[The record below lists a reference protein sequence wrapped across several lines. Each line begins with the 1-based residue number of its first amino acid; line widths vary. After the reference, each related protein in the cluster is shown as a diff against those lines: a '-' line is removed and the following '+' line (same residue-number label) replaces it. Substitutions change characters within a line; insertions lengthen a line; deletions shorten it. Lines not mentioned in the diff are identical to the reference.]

1 MARTGTDSR
10 TRPELSKA
18 GIDAVWIP
26 PVTKATSAED
36 NGYGVHDLDLGV
48 RSERNGSH
56 EIWNQA
62 GIDRCHRGLHKNG
75 IAVYVD
81 LVMNHKAGADE
92 TERFRVV
99 QVDEMDRTK
108 DISKP
113 FEIEGWTKFT
123 FSGGD
128 QYSSFQW
135 NFTHG
140 TDYDE
145 ISKRSGIFR
154 IVGENK
160 SWSDNVDNEFG
171 NYDYLMFANIDYSHP
186 DVRRNARMG
195 QVAGGCAQCGFRL
208 DAIKHINHDFI
219 KEFATAIRKSAE
231 MISTLWGV
239 LESSFRTVETF
250 WIRWITRSICLT
262 CLFIIT
268 PAASKAGRSFDLR
281 TIFDDTLVQSHPM
294 NAVTFVDNHD
304 SQPQES
310 LESWVE
316 IGSSRARMR

>member
-1 MARTGTDSR
+1 MIEEMEVCNEIIRLCNSSNGMLRPMARTGTDSR

-36 NGYGVHDLDLGV
+36 NGYGVYDLYDLGEFDQKGTV
-48 RSERNGSH
+48 RTKYGTKQEL
-56 EIWNQA
+56 
-62 GIDRCHRGLHKNG
+62 IDAIAACHKNG

-123 FSGGD
+123 FSGRGD

-135 NFTHG
+135 NFTHFNG

-145 ISKRSGIFR
+145 VSKRSGIFR

-186 DVRRNARMG
+186 DVRKEMLAWG
-195 QVAGGCAQCGFRL
+195 KWLVDTPQCADSGWMRS
-208 DAIKHINHDFI
+208 N
-219 KEFATAIRKSAE
+219 
-231 MISTLWGV
+231 ISTM
-239 LESSFRTVETF
+239 T
-250 WIRWITRSICLT
+250 
-262 CLFIIT
+262 
-268 PAASKAGRSFDLR
+268 
-281 TIFDDTLVQSHPM
+281 
-294 NAVTFVDNHD
+294 
-304 SQPQES
+304 S
-310 LESWVE
+310 LKNLPLP
-316 IGSSRARMR
+316 

>member
-1 MARTGTDSR
+1 MQRNHTIMQFFEWHVAADGSHWKRLKNAA
-10 TRPELSKA
+10 PELSKA

-26 PVTKATSAED
+26 PVTKASSAED
-36 NGYGVHDLDLGV
+36 NGYGVYDLYDLGEFDQKGTV
-48 RSERNGSH
+48 RTKYGTKQEL
-56 EIWNQA
+56 
-62 GIDRCHRGLHKNG
+62 IDAIAACQKNG

-123 FSGGD
+123 FPGRGD
-128 QYSSFQW
+128 QYSAFQW
-135 NFTHG
+135 NFTHFNG

-145 ISKRSGIFR
+145 INKRSGIYR

-160 SWSDNVDNEFG
+160 SWSDKVDHEFG

-186 DVRRNARMG
+186 DVRKEMIAWG
-195 QVAGGCAQCGFRL
+195 KWLVDTLQCSGFRL

-219 KEFATAIRKSAE
+219 KEFATAMK
-231 MISTLWGV
+231 
-239 LESSFRTVETF
+239 
-250 WIRWITRSICLT
+250 
-262 CLFIIT
+262 
-268 PAASKAGRSFDLR
+268 KARR
-281 TIFDDTLVQSHPM
+281 
-294 NAVTFVDNHD
+294 
-304 SQPQES
+304 
-310 LESWVE
+310 
-316 IGSSRARMR
+316 

>member
-1 MARTGTDSR
+1 MQRNHTIMQFFEWHVAADGSHWNRLKNAA
-10 TRPELSKA
+10 PELSKA

-26 PVTKATSAED
+26 PVTKASSAED
-36 NGYGVHDLDLGV
+36 NGYGVYDLYDLGEFDQKGTV
-48 RSERNGSH
+48 RTKYGTKQEL
-56 EIWNQA
+56 
-62 GIDRCHRGLHKNG
+62 IDAIAACQKNG

-123 FSGGD
+123 FPGRGK
-128 QYSSFQW
+128 QYSDFQW
-135 NFTHG
+135 NFTHFNG

-145 ISKRSGIFR
+145 INKRSGIYR

-160 SWSDNVDNEFG
+160 SWSDKVDNEFG

-186 DVRRNARMG
+186 DVRKEMIAWG
-195 QVAGGCAQCGFRL
+195 KWLVDTLQCSGFRL

-219 KEFATAIRKSAE
+219 KEFAAALKKSAA
-231 MISTLWGV
+231 MIFTSWG
-239 LESSFRTVETF
+239 SSGTPSFKTAGIS
-250 WIRWITRSICLT
+250 WIRWIIKSICST
-262 CLFIIT
+262 CLFTINSKRLRK
-268 PAASKAGRSFDLR
+268 PAAPSICGRFS
-281 TIFDDTLVQSHPM
+281 TIRSC
-294 NAVTFVDNHD
+294 NH
-304 SQPQES
+304 
-310 LESWVE
+310 
-316 IGSSRARMR
+316 IR